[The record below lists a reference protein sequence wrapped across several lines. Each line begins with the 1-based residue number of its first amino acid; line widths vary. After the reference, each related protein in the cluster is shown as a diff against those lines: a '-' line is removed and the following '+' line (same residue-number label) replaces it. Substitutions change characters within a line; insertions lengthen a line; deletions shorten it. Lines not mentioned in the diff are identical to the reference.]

1 MIVFDLG
8 CANGHVFEA
17 WFGSTQDYD
26 DQRARG
32 LVTCPLCNSAEVD
45 KAVMAPRL
53 ARKGNQQL
61 PVPAHSNT
69 AVPVA
74 NEQIMPE
81 QVKAALSA
89 LDQAQAEALKS
100 AEWVGPR
107 FADEARSMHLGELEH
122 RPIYGQ
128 TTPDE
133 AKGLIE
139 DGIPVA
145 PLPFPIRPPG
155 TDN

>member
-69 AVPVA
+69 AMPVA

-89 LDQAQAEALKS
+89 LAEAQAEALKS

>member
-69 AVPVA
+69 AMPVA

-89 LDQAQAEALKS
+89 LAEAQAEALKS

-128 TTPDE
+128 TTADE